1 MADVP
6 FTSFSLSRKIDTEK
20 QQAMNLF
27 LGVFQPKIGR
37 PHFWDLSSDYHLH
50 DPRLL
55 PGYMAPQ

>member
-1 MADVP
+1 MADLP
-6 FTSFSLSRKIDTEK
+6 LKSFSLFLLDTEK